1 MSFLDEL
8 RRRHVVRVALVY
20 AATGFVVL
28 QAADLI
34 ASGLALPAWIFAAA
48 TVVTI
53 LGFPVAVVLAWAFE
67 ITPHRVQRTA
77 AGNGDAVRWLS
88 RRTVAAVGVALLLV
102 LGGGWFINPVVSERL
117 ARTAVSSRP
126 AGPVVASLLAPPG
139 ERWADRGTSFA
150 VSPDGR
156 TVAIVGFDE
165 GGGGSRL
172 SLRDIDRFTTRLLP
186 TTRGADLPFWS
197 PDGRAIGFFA
207 DDQLR
212 VIDLATGQLR
222 TLCPA
227 PISQGGSW
235 GADDIILYTQAG
247 GLHRT
252 TATGETC
259 DRVPLRDAESL
270 RPGRPYFLGDGRHY
284 VIAAHFESWLG
295 RMGDDALTLLERRN
309 SNSQAVVA
317 APDHLL
323 FQTGDGNALYAQR
336 IDVRRRRM
344 SGTATTLFEYV
355 TSPTGRPTVSTSA
368 NGVMVVRGPGNT
380 RFRILQWTDHA
391 GLAMDSLHVPDG
403 FWMVRSSN
411 RPDRVALGGWQFA
424 LYDRSRGVTTV
435 LLRNESPRPSPFGSP
450 VWAPGDT
457 LIAFRSGDSD
467 SLGIQV
473 LDPRTGATRALGL
486 PPEMRMAIPVD
497 WSRDGRLL
505 ALILRPPGEWMRR
518 EAWVYDIVSGE
529 ARRLFV
535 DPGHVGDIR
544 FSPDG
549 EWVAWQS
556 LAQGG
561 PDVYVRALHGGGAPL
576 RVSPESGSRN
586 PRWSADGRE
595 LYFQSTGT
603 GALMVVSVRPE
614 ADPPFSA
621 PHQLRALTSLA
632 LVDYEP
638 TPDGGFA
645 LHLQRGS
652 EPAPTLVLDWTKLL
666 QREER
671 RQ

>member
-20 AATGFVVL
+20 AATAFVVL

-34 ASGLALPAWIFAAA
+34 ASGLALPPWIFAAA
-48 TVVTI
+48 TVVAI

-102 LGGGWFINPVVSERL
+102 LAGGWFINPVVSERL
-117 ARTAVSSRP
+117 TRMAVSSRP

-139 ERWADRGTSFA
+139 ETWADRGTSFA

-172 SLRDIDRFTTRLLP
+172 SLRDIDRFTTRVLP
-186 TTRGADLPFWS
+186 TTRGADMPFWS

-227 PISQGGSW
+227 PVSRGGSW
-235 GADDIILYTQAG
+235 GADDIILYTRAG

-252 TATGETC
+252 TAAGETC
-259 DRVPLRDAESL
+259 DRVPLRDADSL
-270 RPGRPYFLGDGRHY
+270 RPARPYFLGDGRHY
-284 VIAAHFESWLG
+284 VLAAHFESWLG
-295 RMGDDALTLLERRN
+295 RIGDDALTLLERRN

-317 APDHLL
+317 APGHLL
-323 FQTGDGNALYAQR
+323 FQTGEGNALYAQR

-344 SGTATTLFEYV
+344 SGTAAPLFEHV
-355 TSPTGRPTVSTSA
+355 ISPGGRPAVSSSA
-368 NGVMVVRGPGNT
+368 NGVMVVRGPGGT
-380 RFRILQWTDHA
+380 SFRMLQWTDRA
-391 GLAMDSLHVPDG
+391 GQALDSLRVPGG
-403 FWMVRSSN
+403 FWLVRSST
-411 RPDRVALGGWQFA
+411 RADRVALGGWQFA

-435 LLRNESPRPSPFGSP
+435 LLRNEGPRPSPFMSP

-467 SLGIQV
+467 SLGILV

-486 PPEMRMAIPVD
+486 PPEMRLAFPLD
-497 WSRDGRLL
+497 WSSDGRLL
-505 ALILRPPGEWMRR
+505 ALGLRPPGERTGG
-518 EAWVYDIVSGE
+518 EAWVYDLGAGE
-529 ARRLFV
+529 TRRLFV

-549 EWVAWQS
+549 RWVAWHS
-556 LAQGG
+556 LARGG
-561 PDVYVRALHGGGAPL
+561 ADVYVRPLQGGGAPL
-576 RVSPESGSRN
+576 RVSPEAGSRN

-603 GALMVVSVRPE
+603 GALMVVTVRSD
-614 ADPPFSA
+614 ADPAFSA
-621 PHQLRALTSLA
+621 PRLLRALPSLV

-645 LHLQRGS
+645 LDLQRGA
-652 EPAPTLVLDWTKLL
+652 PPDPTLVLDWTKLL
-666 QREER
+666 EGEER
-671 RQ
+671 RR